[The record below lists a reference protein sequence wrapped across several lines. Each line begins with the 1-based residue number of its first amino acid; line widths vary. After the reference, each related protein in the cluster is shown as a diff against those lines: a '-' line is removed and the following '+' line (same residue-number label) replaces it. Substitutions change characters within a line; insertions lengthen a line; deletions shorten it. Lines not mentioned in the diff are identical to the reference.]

1 MIMIFIIIIIA
12 TVMGKYGWLTE
23 IHLTFKLLG
32 HEAFIGHQNN
42 AEISQRRA
50 AA

>member
-1 MIMIFIIIIIA
+1 MIFIIIA
-12 TVMGKYGWLTE
+12 TMMEKYGWLTE
-23 IHLTFKLLG
+23 LHLSFKLLG

-42 AEISQRRA
+42 GEISQRRA